1 MPTRCWRG
9 TSFSLLSKMR
19 VNYFEDTDTAL
30 IEFTDQ
36 PVAETREVSESVM
49 LDLDADGNLVSMTI
63 EHASE
68 KANIQDFSFERK
80 TPLETAT

>member
-19 VNYFEDTDTAL
+19 VNYFEDPDTAL
-30 IEFTDQ
+30 IELTDQ

>member
-1 MPTRCWRG
+1 M
-9 TSFSLLSKMR
+9 K

-30 IEFTDQ
+30 IEFTDN
-36 PVAETREVSESVM
+36 PVAETREISESVM

>member
-1 MPTRCWRG
+1 M
-9 TSFSLLSKMR
+9 K

-30 IEFTDQ
+30 IEFTDK
-36 PVAETREVSESVM
+36 PVTETREVSESVI

-68 KANIQDFSFERK
+68 KANIHDFSFERK
-80 TPLETAT
+80 TPMETAT

>member
-30 IEFTDQ
+30 IELTDQ

>member
-1 MPTRCWRG
+1 M
-9 TSFSLLSKMR
+9 K

-30 IEFTDQ
+30 IEFTKQ

>member
-1 MPTRCWRG
+1 M
-9 TSFSLLSKMR
+9 K
-19 VNYFEDTDTAL
+19 VYYFEDTDTAL

-36 PVAETREVSESVM
+36 PEAETREVSESVM
-49 LDLDADGNLVSMTI
+49 LDLDADGDLVSMTI

-80 TPLETAT
+80 TPVKA

>member
-1 MPTRCWRG
+1 M
-9 TSFSLLSKMR
+9 K

-30 IEFTDQ
+30 IEFTKQ

-80 TPLETAT
+80 TPVEA